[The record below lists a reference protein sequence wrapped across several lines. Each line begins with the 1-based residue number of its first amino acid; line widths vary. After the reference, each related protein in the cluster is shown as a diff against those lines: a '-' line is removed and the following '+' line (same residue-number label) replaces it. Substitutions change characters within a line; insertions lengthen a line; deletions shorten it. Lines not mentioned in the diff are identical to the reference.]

1 MIKVSDNW
9 LHNVTGK
16 HRDTIKKH
24 TAHIKRDSAGK
35 IPSDLALQALYVGED
50 GQLTHSEALRRLA
63 IAREKQ
69 ISQDIRLKDARVI
82 TIEEHGHIL
91 LEANAKWRAA
101 LITHCLSGELL
112 SETSVNN
119 IIDSALELS
128 LREMTPEEARRIKSE
143 RALSFADRV
152 QGHIEWLKK
161 ERARADFQT
170 SMQCAGE
177 RLRAAYARSL
187 ADKSPAAIAA
197 LETAQADLRK
207 IADASPL
214 KRFTAASNGA

>member
-1 MIKVSDNW
+1 MMQVTENW
-9 LHNVTGK
+9 LHTVSGK
-16 HRDTIKKH
+16 HRDTIKRH
-24 TAHIKRDSAGK
+24 TAHIKRDRSGRM
-35 IPSDLALQALYVGED
+35 PSDLALQALYVGDD

-82 TIEEHGHIL
+82 TIERHGHIL
-91 LEANAKWRAA
+91 LDANAKWRAA

-143 RALSFADRV
+143 RALSFVDRV

-187 ADKSPAAIAA
+187 EDKSPEAIAA

>member
-1 MIKVSDNW
+1 MMQVTENW
-9 LHNVTGK
+9 LHTVSGK
-16 HRDTIKKH
+16 HRDTIKRH
-24 TAHIKRDSAGK
+24 TAHIKRDRSGRM
-35 IPSDLALQALYVGED
+35 PSDLALQALYVGDD

-82 TIEEHGHIL
+82 TIERHGHIL
-91 LEANAKWRAA
+91 LDANAKWRAA

-143 RALSFADRV
+143 RALSFVDRV

-170 SMQCAGE
+170 SMQCAGG

-187 ADKSPAAIAA
+187 EDKSPEAIAA

>member
-1 MIKVSDNW
+1 MKKVTVNW
-9 LHNVTGK
+9 LHEATGM
-16 HRDTIKKH
+16 HGDTIRRY
-24 TAHIKRDSAGK
+24 TADVPKDRAGRMNSA
-35 IPSDLALQALYVGED
+35 IALRAIYLGGSGEN
-50 GQLTHSEALRRLA
+50 GQITHQEALRRLA

-101 LITHCLSGELL
+101 LITHCLQGELL
-112 SETSVNN
+112 SERAVND

-128 LREMTPEEARRIKSE
+128 LREMTPEEQRRLKSE
-143 RALSFADRV
+143 RALSLADQV

-170 SMQCAGE
+170 SVEFATK

-197 LETAQADLRK
+197 LERAQADLRK
-207 IADASPL
+207 IAEASPRETNHL
-214 KRFTAASNGA
+214 